1 MADLLAQAEATAVFA
16 KVYLKHLMVLAWF
29 QGSYDRPPQF
39 GCAMLQSKPI
49 KHQQKGADSK
59 ILLNTYAE
67 KKKKKKGNPDHS
79 DFVPFPLA
87 MGLTHFLH
95 PQAASLVPARE
106 GIGPGLPRPFY
117 PSLPN
122 VEER

>member
-67 KKKKKKGNPDHS
+67 KKKKKRKP
-79 DFVPFPLA
+79 
-87 MGLTHFLH
+87 
-95 PQAASLVPARE
+95 
-106 GIGPGLPRPFY
+106 
-117 PSLPN
+117 
-122 VEER
+122 